1 MQSFDE
7 KKNIK
12 NLPRKR
18 PIRSNL
24 AAKHAIMYEQA
35 LMRLM
40 NGNNSLTKISTIR
53 GRHVASSY
61 DEVEEKP
68 VKVEAEEPIGAK
80 EASRILGVI
89 PRTVIRLAERGEIK
103 AFRVGEL
110 WKFYA
115 SDVRCKT
122 YYT

>member
-1 MQSFDE
+1 
-7 KKNIK
+7 
-12 NLPRKR
+12 
-18 PIRSNL
+18 
-24 AAKHAIMYEQA
+24 
-35 LMRLM
+35 MRLM
-40 NGNNSLTKISTIR
+40 NGNSSLTNISTIR

-89 PRTVIRLAERGEIK
+89 PRTVIRLAERGEVK

-110 WKFYA
+110 WKLYA